1 MSALVDP
8 ADRFHRHG
16 LELAASAQALDH
28 RATVGPG
35 VDLVVGVPCAGSCR
49 LQESAPLSGSKLLLL
64 LDQLR
69 FELFDQLGHQR
80 LKFRLATSECSFM
93 PNRLIAHAQIGQH
106 QLKGI
111 DSGVA
116 VQGVTLLA
124 WRGYD
129 IGFRPPSKASCF
141 LCLFVQTTSRQA
153 LLKPLMVGSFAS
165 SEPSADQAGSTW
177 RYPWLSTTV
186 NGVSNKRDS

>member
-8 ADRFHRHG
+8 ADRFHRHA

-69 FELFDQLGHQR
+69 LQLFDQLGHQC
-80 LKFRLATSECSFM
+80 LEFRLATPESRFM
-93 PNRLIAHAQIGQH
+93 PDRFIAHAQIGQH

-116 VQGVTLLA
+116 VQGVTP
-124 WRGYD
+124 WRGEVMTSASTPMAMQPVSLRVD
-129 IGFRPPSKASCF
+129 GVMRSRRPQC
-141 LCLFVQTTSRQA
+141 
-153 LLKPLMVGSFAS
+153 
-165 SEPSADQAGSTW
+165 
-177 RYPWLSTTV
+177 
-186 NGVSNKRDS
+186 